1 MNTSTKVV
9 IGGTLV
15 WFWLIAKSWEAYE
28 ETDTV
33 FSLIVSL
40 FICIVLPLIL
50 AFSETVDNFLKR
62 LDGEGE

>member
-9 IGGTLV
+9 IGGTLL
-15 WFWLIAKSWEAYE
+15 WFWLIVQSWEAYE

-33 FSLIVSL
+33 FSLIVVF
-40 FICIVLPLIL
+40 FIGIVLPLIL

>member
-9 IGGTLV
+9 IGGTLL
-15 WFWLIAKSWEAYE
+15 WFWLIGQSWEAYE

-33 FSLIVSL
+33 FSLIVVF
-40 FICIVLPLIL
+40 FIGIVLPLIL